1 MNGIEL
7 IELIESVLDN
17 GDGVEGLVGLVS
29 KVDIGLVNESQD
41 WYGENMR
48 DDGVVPGLEWLPEV
62 LSVLEGLLSIKRRQ
76 VRK

>member
-7 IELIESVLDN
+7 IELIENVLDK
-17 GDGVEGLVGLVS
+17 DGVEGLVGLVS